1 MSIFLLFISVIIF
14 GLVIYFMPK
23 RISYFEMYTTALF
36 STVLQLITDIYLE
49 FKYNFYWYF
58 SPGVDYITLWVV
70 FWIYP
75 SVNII
80 FLNFYPTN
88 KKFSTSVYYILGWTL
103 FALVYEWF
111 AVNSSLFQ
119 YNGWKLWYSALIYPF
134 LYLLLYINWKI
145 IRRLY
150 RLSL

>member
-1 MSIFLLFISVIIF
+1 
-14 GLVIYFMPK
+14 
-23 RISYFEMYTTALF
+23 MYTTSLF

-75 SVNII
+75 SVNIL

-103 FALVYEWF
+103 FALVYEWV
-111 AVNSSLFQ
+111 AVNYGFFQ
-119 YNGWKLWYSALIYPF
+119 YNGWKLWYSAIIYPF

>member
-1 MSIFLLFISVIIF
+1 
-14 GLVIYFMPK
+14 
-23 RISYFEMYTTALF
+23 MYTTSLF

-49 FKYNFYWYF
+49 FKHNFYWYF

>member
-1 MSIFLLFISVIIF
+1 MFLLFISVIIF
-14 GLVIYFMPK
+14 GLVIYLMPK
-23 RISYFEMYTTALF
+23 RISYFEMYTTSLF

-75 SVNII
+75 SVNIL

-103 FALVYEWF
+103 FALVYEWV
-111 AVNSSLFQ
+111 AVNYGFFQ
-119 YNGWKLWYSALIYPF
+119 YNGWKLWYSAIIYPF

>member
-1 MSIFLLFISVIIF
+1 MFLLFISVIIF
-14 GLVIYFMPK
+14 GLIIYFMPK
-23 RISYFEMYTTALF
+23 RISYFEMYTTSLF

-80 FLNFYPTN
+80 FLNFYPTT

-103 FALVYEWF
+103 FALVYEWV
-111 AVNSSLFQ
+111 AVNSGLFQ